1 MGDVTLTISG
11 NQMTTDFLEARSRA
25 DCGPNPRV
33 GGDSRVENLVDNG
46 QVITV
51 TGAPNQTVTLP
62 NGTVIINEQVPSI
75 VTNTGELTVNALH
88 VATHDAVTGAQLAD
102 VVLASADAK
111 HGCEEEPPATRTFT
125 KGRGWIPGLAGGK
138 AKFGVFAG
146 YQDDGTTPRGHLVFK
161 DASVNFSMYSTSI
174 SSVTMGCQTTLTG
187 VGNSNMGQV
196 QFTVI
201 VTDNGEPRPGKDT
214 FEIHVSGAV
223 FYDNGPAP
231 LGGGDIEVEG
241 PTCP

>member
-1 MGDVTLTISG
+1 
-11 NQMTTDFLEARSRA
+11 
-25 DCGPNPRV
+25 
-33 GGDSRVENLVDNG
+33 
-46 QVITV
+46 
-51 TGAPNQTVTLP
+51 
-62 NGTVIINEQVPSI
+62 
-75 VTNTGELTVNALH
+75 
-88 VATHDAVTGAQLAD
+88 
-102 VVLASADAK
+102 
-111 HGCEEEPPATRTFT
+111 
-125 KGRGWIPGLAGGK
+125 
-138 AKFGVFAG
+138 
-146 YQDDGTTPRGHLVFK
+146 
-161 DASVNFSMYSTSI
+161 MYSTSI